1 MRPFFSFDFYTFEYK
16 SGTATGNNPVFNDA
30 RRYEVENN
38 QDLHE
43 YMKYQ
48 FLRIDFIDEAVEL
61 DRDQEVSDYI
71 GSVRIPLKQLL
82 ENEIIG
88 KKIYPIHN
96 EKNLQTGDCEISLGF
111 FNSNTSKELLER
123 TGRDLSTLKKEHYD

>member
-1 MRPFFSFDFYTFEYK
+1 MRPFFSVDFYTFEYK

-96 EKNLQTGDCEISLGF
+96 EKNLQTGDCEIKCF
-111 FNSNTSKELLER
+111 
-123 TGRDLSTLKKEHYD
+123 